1 MVSDIGDVSP
11 KGNTQLRCS
20 CGHWCEEGVS
30 EGISSADELNE
41 SDSIVESIAK
51 HVFGEDIMNF
61 VDSDVD
67 FSYEDSFK
75 LHSTISNYPNLIKI
89 AMQSTLV
96 KDMVSDIN
104 IARSCIETNPLIV
117 ELEEINPGFR
127 HFINDSSKLKEVIS
141 LLQDSESYVDFP
153 RTKKV
158 IQTMVE
164 QYMGRKLVFKSE
176 LSSKRLQSRAC
187 SVDSKAEK
195 DALRVSVDSLRA
207 SDHVSQPAMDSPR
220 ISSYS
225 PSPEPS
231 PAPSMSPQMPPRS
244 TDSPQS
250 PTEERVRN
258 DKLRDLLH
266 SCNHHSMNHLHHTLR
281 EMIAHANT
289 DQLATKSDVVVRNP
303 WKELETLD
311 DPSVRQNRNGSEQ
324 VGFLTPRV
332 HQDPLSD
339 HWQST
344 GYCYFGEHCS
354 LPLTCSI

>member
-1 MVSDIGDVSP
+1 
-11 KGNTQLRCS
+11 
-20 CGHWCEEGVS
+20 
-30 EGISSADELNE
+30 
-41 SDSIVESIAK
+41 
-51 HVFGEDIMNF
+51 
-61 VDSDVD
+61 
-67 FSYEDSFK
+67 
-75 LHSTISNYPNLIKI
+75 
-89 AMQSTLV
+89 
-96 KDMVSDIN
+96 
-104 IARSCIETNPLIV
+104 
-117 ELEEINPGFR
+117 
-127 HFINDSSKLKEVIS
+127 
-141 LLQDSESYVDFP
+141 
-153 RTKKV
+153 
-158 IQTMVE
+158 
-164 QYMGRKLVFKSE
+164 MGRKLVFKSE

-195 DALRVSVDSLRA
+195 DALRVSVDSPRA

-220 ISSYS
+220 ISSHS

-258 DKLRDLLH
+258 DKLQDLLH

-289 DQLATKSDVVVRNP
+289 DQLATKSDDVVRNP